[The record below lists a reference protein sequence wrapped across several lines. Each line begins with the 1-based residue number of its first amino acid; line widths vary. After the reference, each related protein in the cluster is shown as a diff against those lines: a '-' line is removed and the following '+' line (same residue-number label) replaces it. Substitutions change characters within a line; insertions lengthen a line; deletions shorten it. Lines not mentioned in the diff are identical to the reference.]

1 MCVADPLDKNA
12 GERCCEIATSGK
24 PSCPAT
30 FFPELEG
37 HMAMHGRRTTS
48 RQVLALTLMVALS
61 VLSLAACG
69 RQTETKESPPR
80 PVRTTTIEKRESL
93 VPLTF
98 TGRIEAEDEVSVA
111 FRIAGRLIAN
121 DTKIGDRVEAGQVL
135 AQLEPQ
141 NELSALR
148 QAKAALSA
156 AQGQL
161 TQARNHYERQ
171 ETLLAQGWTT
181 RANFE
186 AATQA
191 RQTAQSQVEAA
202 EAQLSS
208 AHDLVGFT
216 ELRADAPGK
225 ITATGPAAG
234 EVVQAGQMIARIARQ
249 DGRDAVFDV
258 AAQMVRAAPGDM
270 QVTVSLTDDPK
281 VTARGRIRQIAAQ
294 ADPVTRTFE
303 VKVGLTDPPAAM
315 RLGATV
321 NGRVETSSGPVIDIP
336 ASALTRINQQPAVWI
351 VDPSTNLVSAR
362 NVDILRFDQAQVI
375 ISQGLDAGEVVV
387 TAGVQALHPGQ
398 KVRVLGSGP

>member
-1 MCVADPLDKNA
+1 M
-12 GERCCEIATSGK
+12 R
-24 PSCPAT
+24 
-30 FFPELEG
+30 
-37 HMAMHGRRTTS
+37 GRRTTP
-48 RQVLALTLMVALS
+48 RQVFASTLMVAASALI
-61 VLSLAACG
+61 LAACG
-69 RQTETKESPPR
+69 RETETKESPPR

-98 TGRIEAEDEVSVA
+98 TGRVEAEDEVSVA
-111 FRIAGRLIAN
+111 FRIAGRLIAS
-121 DTKIGDRVEAGQVL
+121 DTKVGQRVEAGQLL
-135 AQLEPQ
+135 ARLESQ
-141 NELSALR
+141 NELSTLR

-191 RQTAQSQVEAA
+191 RQTAQSQVQAA

-208 AHDLVGFT
+208 AHDLVSFT

-258 AAQMVRAAPGDM
+258 AAQMVRAASGDV

-336 ASALTRINQQPAVWI
+336 ASAVTRINQQPAVWI

>member
-1 MCVADPLDKNA
+1 MP
-12 GERCCEIATSGK
+12 GGFQEFERLMVMRGSQAAPRNTFTFMLIAAVS
-24 PSCPAT
+24 S
-30 FFPELEG
+30 
-37 HMAMHGRRTTS
+37 
-48 RQVLALTLMVALS
+48 LTLAG
-61 VLSLAACG
+61 CG
-69 RQTETKESPPR
+69 REAEKEAAPTPR
-80 PVRTTTIEKRESL
+80 PVRTVTVEKRDSL

-111 FRIAGRLIAN
+111 FRIPGRVLVN
-121 DTKIGDRVEAGQVL
+121 HTKLGDRVEAGQLL
-135 AQLEPQ
+135 AQLESQ
-141 NELSALR
+141 NEQNSLR
-148 QAKAALSA
+148 QAKAALAA

-161 TQARNHYERQ
+161 VQARNQYERQ

-181 RANFE
+181 RAQFE
-186 AATQA
+186 VTTQA
-191 RQTAQSQVEAA
+191 RQTAQAQVDAA
-202 EAQLSS
+202 EAALSA

-225 ITATGPAAG
+225 IIATGPSAG

-258 AAQMVRAAPGDM
+258 PAQLVRSAPPDLR
-270 QVTVSLTDDPK
+270 VVVSLTDDPK
-281 VTARGRIRQIAAQ
+281 VTAQGRIREVAAQ

-336 ASALTRINQQPAVWI
+336 ATALTRLNQQPAVWI
-351 VDPSTNLVSAR
+351 VDPSTKLVSAR
-362 NVDILRFDQAQVI
+362 NVDILRFNQSNVI
-375 ISQGLDAGEVVV
+375 IDRGLDVGEIIV

-398 KVRVLGSGP
+398 KVRVLGAER

>member
-1 MCVADPLDKNA
+1 M
-12 GERCCEIATSGK
+12 R
-24 PSCPAT
+24 
-30 FFPELEG
+30 
-37 HMAMHGRRTTS
+37 GRRTTPS
-48 RQVLALTLMVALS
+48 QVFALTLMVAASALI
-61 VLSLAACG
+61 LAACG
-69 RQTETKESPPR
+69 REPETKQPQPR

-111 FRIAGRLIAN
+111 FRIAGRLLAN
-121 DTKIGDRVEAGQVL
+121 DAKVGERVEAGQLL
-135 AQLEPQ
+135 AQLESQ
-141 NELSALR
+141 NELSNLR
-148 QAKAALSA
+148 QAQAALSA

-171 ETLLAQGWTT
+171 ETLLGQGWTT

-202 EAQLSS
+202 EAQVSS
-208 AHDLVGFT
+208 AHDLVSFT

-234 EVVQAGQMIARIARQ
+234 EVVQAGQMIAKIARQ

-258 AAQMVRAAPGDM
+258 GAQMVRAAPAD
-270 QVTVSLTDDPK
+270 VEVAVSLTDDPK

-321 NGRVETSSGPVIDIP
+321 NGRVESSSGPVIDIP

-351 VDPSTNLVSAR
+351 VDRATSLVSAR

-375 ISQGLDAGEVVV
+375 VSQGLDAGEIVV

>member
-1 MCVADPLDKNA
+1 VFA
-12 GERCCEIATSGK
+12 S
-24 PSCPAT
+24 
-30 FFPELEG
+30 
-37 HMAMHGRRTTS
+37 
-48 RQVLALTLMVALS
+48 TLMVAASALI
-61 VLSLAACG
+61 LAACG
-69 RQTETKESPPR
+69 RETETKESPPR

-98 TGRIEAEDEVSVA
+98 TGRVEAEDEVSVA
-111 FRIAGRLIAN
+111 FRIAGRLIAS
-121 DTKIGDRVEAGQVL
+121 DTKVGQRVEAGQLL
-135 AQLEPQ
+135 AQLESQ
-141 NELSALR
+141 NELSTLR

-208 AHDLVGFT
+208 AHDLVSFT

-258 AAQMVRAAPGDM
+258 AAQMVRAAPVDV

-336 ASALTRINQQPAVWI
+336 ASAVTRINQQPAVWI

>member
-1 MCVADPLDKNA
+1 M
-12 GERCCEIATSGK
+12 
-24 PSCPAT
+24 
-30 FFPELEG
+30 
-37 HMAMHGRRTTS
+37 
-48 RQVLALTLMVALS
+48 
-61 VLSLAACG
+61 
-69 RQTETKESPPR
+69 
-80 PVRTTTIEKRESL
+80 
-93 VPLTF
+93 PLTF

-111 FRIAGRLIAN
+111 FRIAGRLLAN

-135 AQLEPQ
+135 ARLESQ

-225 ITATGPAAG
+225 ITATGPSAG

-258 AAQMVRAAPGDM
+258 AAQMVRAAPADV
-270 QVTVSLTDDPK
+270 QVTVSLTDDPT
-281 VTARGRIRQIAAQ
+281 VAARGRIRQIAAQ

-375 ISQGLDAGEVVV
+375 VSQGLDAGEVVV

-398 KVRVLGSGP
+398 KVRVLGSEP

>member
-1 MCVADPLDKNA
+1 
-12 GERCCEIATSGK
+12 
-24 PSCPAT
+24 
-30 FFPELEG
+30 
-37 HMAMHGRRTTS
+37 MHGRRTTS

-387 TAGVQALHPGQ
+387 TAGVQAIHPGQ